1 MNIKNYAVV
10 AASALLVS
18 GCATTA
24 SQCDPAIQHNT
35 ITNASCLFSGKYSE
49 RQAGLEV
56 TIEEE
61 RGINESL
68 TQIHTLLDEE
78 RRGVSKSLSTKQA
91 QYSKLNRSLNK
102 LISQISSRS
111 SGNIA
116 LEQRI
121 AKLQAKKDKVLN
133 NPSASGARKQLEL
146 DSLYT
151 EVDNL
156 KKELGYK

>member
-1 MNIKNYAVV
+1 MNIKKYAAV
-10 AASALLVS
+10 AVSAFLVT

-24 SQCDPAIQHNT
+24 SQCDPAVRHNT
-35 ITNASCLFSGKYSE
+35 ITNASCLFGGKYSE
-49 RQAGLEV
+49 RQAGLEA

-78 RRGVSKSLSTKQA
+78 RRGISKNLSAKQA
-91 QYSKLNRSLNK
+91 QYGKLNRSLNK
-102 LISQISSRS
+102 LISQIGSRS
-111 SGNIA
+111 AGNAA

-121 AKLQAKKDKVLN
+121 AKLQVKKDKVLSS
-133 NPSASGARKQLEL
+133 PSASGARKQLEL

>member
-1 MNIKNYAVV
+1 MNIKVFSVFAV
-10 AASALLVS
+10 STLLVS

-35 ITNASCLFSGKYSE
+35 ITNAGCLFSGGYSE
-49 RQAGLEV
+49 RQASLET

-78 RRGVSKSLSTKQA
+78 RRGVSKSLSASQA

-102 LISQISSRS
+102 LLSQISSRS
-111 SGNIA
+111 SGNEA
-116 LEQRI
+116 LQQRI

-151 EVDNL
+151 EVESL
-156 KKELGYK
+156 KKELGYQ